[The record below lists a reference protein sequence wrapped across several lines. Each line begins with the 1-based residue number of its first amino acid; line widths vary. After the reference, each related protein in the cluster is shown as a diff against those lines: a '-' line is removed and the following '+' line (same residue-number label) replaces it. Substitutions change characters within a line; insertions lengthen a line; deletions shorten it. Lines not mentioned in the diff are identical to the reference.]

1 MEANTVTQLITVGA
15 TLSGVILTGIFSLVS
30 QKITQKNDN
39 YKLKKQLTF
48 KLVEEELKDKRTLIK
63 PLMIY
68 FNSLNLPR
76 NYDFINDDQQLERM
90 IIQKCPEIKEQI
102 SQFLLDYVIYLDDN
116 IKSLIW
122 NLTNSINDLN
132 ELESHYYDLSL
143 SGFEN
148 EEIFLCHCSDLPSK
162 VWSHFNTLMNKLYD
176 EISISNKL

>member
-90 IIQKCPEIKEQI
+90 IIQKCPEIK
-102 SQFLLDYVIYLDDN
+102 
-116 IKSLIW
+116 
-122 NLTNSINDLN
+122 
-132 ELESHYYDLSL
+132 
-143 SGFEN
+143 
-148 EEIFLCHCSDLPSK
+148 
-162 VWSHFNTLMNKLYD
+162 
-176 EISISNKL
+176 